1 MNDNKIWLNQN
12 LLFYKD
18 VEFNTD
24 SVLDISLTSSTTDF
38 KSFSS
43 VALNIAISS
52 FSTRKNQMLNLQN
65 VMLIKRDLLELEDLD
80 STEKAEYNYKIQPDK
95 LLIVGR
101 TQALCFIKIKHSE
114 NDIISVACNINMM
127 KVIITIF
134 ESFIENY
141 LNLTLNIS
149 SRFLLSEILS
159 STKGVKDSVMT
170 IPSSILDSV
179 GSAGLIISEHHNIP
193 SSDNLKKIEEVTNN
207 FDEFLGK
214 DMENISLD
222 IPLKTSEPQN
232 QMITEPSTILNRTFP
247 SLRDFENF
255 MFSVTS
261 STNTFKEITTRFS
274 NTMKSG
280 NFLPEIQLAD
290 LKSYLYISKSMYM
303 HHLRQNTDFEIPL
316 PASVPIIK
324 YIGRGEE
331 ENILLAYDLL
341 TVNLYIK
348 LFRSRIELK
357 DSNSMSNGSLF
368 YLALRSFTDILV
380 FSFIENIDKNMIT
393 SNIVSRFKYFK
404 QINFFK
410 EYELMLKKYDMNIE
424 ENDIR
429 QVVTEMG
436 DKVLG
441 KTLPVGNLHDQYYKK
456 QLLNVPYDNPFI
468 SDEIM
473 TSIIPL
479 QITALSDKEI
489 SEESLKN
496 YSKGMMNTVAN
507 AMFGYF
513 GKEDMAKTKTH
524 ARENNIVKTIKSFSD
539 EIPYKYREQFI
550 DKIQNAKDAN
560 IDSNIIG
567 YPYEELGEHVLKAI
581 YVWNEYNKKMPYD
594 EFRQTIDNLTLQ
606 KNDIIVKFKGM
617 NNITQD
623 INCGSDNWF
632 LE

>member
-1 MNDNKIWLNQN
+1 
-12 LLFYKD
+12 
-18 VEFNTD
+18 
-24 SVLDISLTSSTTDF
+24 
-38 KSFSS
+38 
-43 VALNIAISS
+43 
-52 FSTRKNQMLNLQN
+52 
-65 VMLIKRDLLELEDLD
+65 
-80 STEKAEYNYKIQPDK
+80 
-95 LLIVGR
+95 
-101 TQALCFIKIKHSE
+101 
-114 NDIISVACNINMM
+114 M

-134 ESFIENY
+134 DSFIENY
-141 LNLTLNIS
+141 LNLTINIS

-170 IPSSILDSV
+170 IPSLILEASSGPMASENLSV
-179 GSAGLIISEHHNIP
+179 PEPNT
-193 SSDNLKKIEEVTNN
+193 LKKIEEVTSN

-222 IPLKTSEPQN
+222 IPPNIDESQH

-247 SLRDFENF
+247 TLRDFENF

-280 NFLPEIQLAD
+280 NFLPEIQLSD

-303 HHLRQNTDFEIPL
+303 HHLRQNTDCEIPL
-316 PASVPIIK
+316 PASVPIVK

-341 TVNLYIK
+341 TINLYIK

-380 FSFIENIDKNMIT
+380 FSFIENIDKNMIAT
-393 SNIVSRFKYFK
+393 NIVERFKYFK
-404 QINFFK
+404 KINFFQ
-410 EYELMLKKYDMNIE
+410 EYELMLKKYDMKIE
-424 ENDIR
+424 ENDIK
-429 QVVTEMG
+429 QVVIEMG

-473 TSIIPL
+473 NSIVPL

-489 SEESLKN
+489 SEEALRS
-496 YSKGMMNTVAN
+496 YSKGMMNPVAN
-507 AMFGYF
+507 AMFRYF
-513 GKEDMAKTKTH
+513 GKEDMAQSKTH

-550 DKIQNAKDAN
+550 DKIQNAKDVN
-560 IDSNIIG
+560 IDSDIIG
-567 YPYEELGEHVLKAI
+567 YPYEELGEHILKAI
-581 YVWNEYNKKMPYD
+581 YVWNEYSKKMPYD
-594 EFRQTIDNLTLQ
+594 EFRKTIDNLTLQ

-617 NNITQD
+617 NNNTIET
-623 INCGSDNWF
+623 NCGSDNWF
-632 LE
+632 VE

>member
-1 MNDNKIWLNQN
+1 MNDTKIWLNQN
-12 LLFYKD
+12 LLYHKD
-18 VEFNTD
+18 IEFNTD
-24 SVLDISLTSSTTDF
+24 SILDISLTSSTSDF
-38 KSFSS
+38 KNFSS
-43 VALNIAISS
+43 VVLNIAISS

-65 VMLIKRDLLELEDLD
+65 AILIRRDLLELEDLD
-80 STEKAEYNYKIQPDK
+80 STEKVEYNYKMQPDK

-101 TQALCFIKIKHSE
+101 TQDLCFIKIKNSE
-114 NDIISVACNINMM
+114 NDIISIACSVDIV

-134 ESFIENY
+134 DSFIENY
-141 LNLTLNIS
+141 LNLTINIS

-170 IPSSILDSV
+170 IPSLILEASSGPMASENLSV
-179 GSAGLIISEHHNIP
+179 PEPNT
-193 SSDNLKKIEEVTNN
+193 LKKIEEVTSN

-222 IPLKTSEPQN
+222 IPPNIDESQH

-247 SLRDFENF
+247 TLRDFENF

-280 NFLPEIQLAD
+280 NFLPEIQLSD

-303 HHLRQNTDFEIPL
+303 HHLRQNTDCEIPL
-316 PASVPIIK
+316 PASVPIVK

-341 TVNLYIK
+341 TINLYIK

-380 FSFIENIDKNMIT
+380 FSFIENIDKNMIAT
-393 SNIVSRFKYFK
+393 NIVERFKYFK
-404 QINFFK
+404 KINFFQ
-410 EYELMLKKYDMNIE
+410 EYELMLKKYDMKIE
-424 ENDIR
+424 ENDIK
-429 QVVTEMG
+429 QVVIEMG

-473 TSIIPL
+473 NSIVPL

-489 SEESLKN
+489 SEEALRS
-496 YSKGMMNTVAN
+496 YSKGMMNPVAN
-507 AMFGYF
+507 AMFRYF
-513 GKEDMAKTKTH
+513 GKEDMAQSKTH

-550 DKIQNAKDAN
+550 DKIQNAKDVN
-560 IDSNIIG
+560 IDSDIIG
-567 YPYEELGEHVLKAI
+567 YPYEELGEHILKAI
-581 YVWNEYNKKMPYD
+581 YVWNEYSKKMPYD
-594 EFRQTIDNLTLQ
+594 EFRKTIDNLTLQ

-617 NNITQD
+617 NNNTIET
-623 INCGSDNWF
+623 NCGSDNWF
-632 LE
+632 VE